1 MARLSALLHSSY
13 PSGMRVSDLMDGTR
27 TKVRVT
33 VVGLDEPHLRSSW
46 KPLPWSK
53 LEVALPPVGEAPA
66 GRTQEHLTS
75 RSSERRILR
84 YRLLRGTDGQGRP
97 QGSRHGAL
105 LRVALRAVE
114 PSGAGPWA
122 TRRFPQAKRGTGR
135 SRRSP
140 WMGRSKRVGVSSTAM
155 CCRSAY
161 PVPRCAC
168 CRRPLHGPGAGGRA
182 VAGAPA
188 RPFVLVSVGGA

>member
-1 MARLSALLHSSY
+1 MARLPALLHSSY
-13 PSGMRVSDLMDGTR
+13 PSGMRVSDLMDGAR

-75 RSSERRILR
+75 RSSERRIPR
-84 YRLLRGTDGQGRP
+84 FRLLRGTDGQGRP
-97 QGSRHGAL
+97 QRSRHGAL

-122 TRRFPQAKRGTGR
+122 TRRFPQAKRGTRAVETVAMDGTVEAGGR
-135 SRRSP
+135 VLDGYVLP
-140 WMGRSKRVGVSSTAM
+140 FRVRGS
-155 CCRSAY
+155 
-161 PVPRCAC
+161 RCAC
-168 CRRPLHGPGAGGRA
+168 CRRPVHGPGAGGRA